1 MFRIALFLLTLS
13 TLTHGSP
20 FLRKRDGLKAI
31 PLERLG
37 SVQDLSVKT
46 IERSTRHSVE
56 RLHRSLDNYERNTGA
71 PLSHAGSI
79 AERFLLRKR
88 AVYSDIHEELEP
100 MSNGA
105 WWSAKI
111 DVGSPGYIRV
121 NVLLDTGFTDVW
133 LVSASCSKNC
143 GTAPK
148 VSQSVMSSL
157 SDCLIIVYRQY
168 IAPAGV
174 QSEGTLNLTYHDDS
188 HVFGKVY
195 RDTIRVGDLQVENVA
210 VGAADIVHDMKDIE
224 G

>member
-1 MFRIALFLLTLS
+1 MPCIRHTPFLTLSHSPSSPPMHRIALFLLTLS
-13 TLTHGSP
+13 TLAHGSP
-20 FLRKRDGLKAI
+20 FLCKRDGLKAI

-46 IERSTRHSVE
+46 IEQSTRHSVE

-79 AERFLLRKR
+79 AERSLLRKR
-88 AVYSDIHEELEP
+88 AVYSDIHEDLEP

-121 NVLLDTGFTDVW
+121 NVLLDTGSTDVW

-148 VSQSVMSSL
+148 VSQSVMPTLNDYLIIRVSPVQSTGGCPQRRYFEFNVPRRFSCVWESL
-157 SDCLIIVYRQY
+157 SGYY
-168 IAPAGV
+168 
-174 QSEGTLNLTYHDDS
+174 SS
-188 HVFGKVY
+188 W
-195 RDTIRVGDLQVENVA
+195 
-210 VGAADIVHDMKDIE
+210 
-224 G
+224 